1 MLEWGSG
8 GSTLYFCDMVRE
20 YHSIEHDLKW
30 YETVADH
37 TKEKQNLQIYHI
49 PSDLPRD
56 RIFGPSKYE
65 EFVTYINYVDTINK
79 KFDKVLIDGRGR
91 QWCAEKVINYLNQDA
106 IVFMHDFGVPGRE
119 RYNSVLNHYT
129 IIGKVKDLVALKKS

>member
-1 MLEWGSG
+1 MTG
-8 GSTLYFCDMVRE
+8 
-20 YHSIEHDLKW
+20 
-30 YETVADH
+30 
-37 TKEKQNLQIYHI
+37 KQNLQIYHI

-79 KFDKVLIDGRGR
+79 KSDKVLIDGRGR

-106 IVFMHDFGVPGRE
+106 IVFMHDFGVPGKE